1 MRTKRDTAKEP
12 TIWRMQEMELKRSG
26 RKKEY
31 DKLMQEAISRTGM
44 TVAKLKPMVLDKMG
58 LGDHGEVIRNYRE
71 NLQKIATME
80 KEEDALRD
88 LEKERI
94 VNRQSEFQKVFSS
107 LPSNAQR
114 QVEFRWIENHPA
126 MVIRKPVDGRP
137 IEISVDDIVDAP
149 SKSAVGQL
157 KHWVN
162 RKDEFYKSLMTAA
175 GKKTTAKEGEDALK
189 AEKDRQDDS
198 IDEIKAMLGHIRGGP

>member
-1 MRTKRDTAKEP
+1 
-12 TIWRMQEMELKRSG
+12 MQEMELKRSG

-31 DKLMQEAISRTGM
+31 DKLLQEAISRTGM

-80 KEEDALRD
+80 KEEDALQD

-107 LPSNAQR
+107 FPSNAQR
-114 QVEFRWIENHPA
+114 QVEFRWIENPPA

-162 RKDEFYKSLMTAA
+162 RKDEFYKSLMAAA

>member
-1 MRTKRDTAKEP
+1 
-12 TIWRMQEMELKRSG
+12 
-26 RKKEY
+26 
-31 DKLMQEAISRTGM
+31 
-44 TVAKLKPMVLDKMG
+44 
-58 LGDHGEVIRNYRE
+58 
-71 NLQKIATME
+71 
-80 KEEDALRD
+80 
-88 LEKERI
+88 
-94 VNRQSEFQKVFSS
+94 
-107 LPSNAQR
+107 
-114 QVEFRWIENHPA
+114 